1 MAGDQSEVPGQLFP
15 TVSLKS
21 VLVLRVLCQGRE
33 DQRGKAATLSD
44 KCCCLRR
51 KIGSQATKFAHV
63 LLVQFYNPRDQRS
76 TIEPITRIINPIR
89 GSLQLES
96 DHLGRGGVLT

>member
-51 KIGSQATKFAHV
+51 KIGSQATKFAHGVPMLLLLLVHSV
-63 LLVQFYNPRDQRS
+63 LLLKYY
-76 TIEPITRIINPIR
+76 
-89 GSLQLES
+89 
-96 DHLGRGGVLT
+96 